1 AELGNADPEI
11 RTRALRVLI
20 SLGNKARPLLPEVM
34 AAAADDRP
42 GVRLAAVQVLC
53 HLREPRAFD
62 LLMQATRDPDAGV
75 RSSVIRNGRAA
86 LADAPFALAV
96 GALSDTD
103 IHVHVAAVQALCW
116 LKDKRAV
123 AHLTPLL
130 DDQAVLH
137 HDVRNGVRT
146 THRMCDEAV
155 EALEYLVNGVYL
167 LPGDKTQ
174 TDYDDLVQR
183 WRTWSKEK
191 GQKFDEALD
200 EEPELKTADK

>member
-1 AELGNADPEI
+1 M
-11 RTRALRVLI
+11 T
-20 SLGNKARPLLPEVM
+20 
-34 AAAADDRP
+34 
-42 GVRLAAVQVLC
+42 
-53 HLREPRAFD
+53 
-62 LLMQATRDPDAGV
+62 
-75 RSSVIRNGRAA
+75 
-86 LADAPFALAV
+86 
-96 GALSDTD
+96 DTD
-103 IHVHVAAVQALCW
+103 IHVHVAAVQELRR

-183 WRTWSKEK
+183 WRDWSKANV
-191 GQKFDEALD
+191 QKFDEALY
-200 EEPELKTADK
+200 EEPELKKVDK

>member
-1 AELGNADPEI
+1 L
-11 RTRALRVLI
+11 
-20 SLGNKARPLLPEVM
+20 
-34 AAAADDRP
+34 
-42 GVRLAAVQVLC
+42 
-53 HLREPRAFD
+53 D

-75 RSSVIRNGRAA
+75 RSTVIRNGRAA

-96 GALSDTD
+96 GALTDTD
-103 IHVHVAAVQALCW
+103 IHVHVAAVQELRR

-174 TDYDDLVQR
+174 ADYDDLVQR
-183 WRTWSKEK
+183 WRDWSKANV
-191 GQKFDEALD
+191 QKFDEALY
-200 EEPELKTADK
+200 EEPELKKVDK